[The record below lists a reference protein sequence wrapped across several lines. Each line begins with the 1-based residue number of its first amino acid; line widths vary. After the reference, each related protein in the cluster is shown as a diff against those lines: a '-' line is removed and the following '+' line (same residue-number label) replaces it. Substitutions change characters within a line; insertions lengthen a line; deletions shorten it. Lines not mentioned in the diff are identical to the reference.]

1 MASLYFEELQIG
13 SRSAAGPY
21 LLSKDEIIGSQNNM
35 IRYPATSTSKLR
47 RVQSSGADRIGLPYL
62 CDLHLV
68 DGSPS
73 TALPG
78 PHGIGLG

>member
-35 IRYPATSTSKLR
+35 IRYPATSTSKPR
-47 RVQSSGADRIGLPYL
+47 RVQSLEG
-62 CDLHLV
+62 
-68 DGSPS
+68 
-73 TALPG
+73 
-78 PHGIGLG
+78 